1 MICIWKN
8 LLHIR
13 IRRRFFEQVCILSN
27 RHLTMMMA
35 DPFIY
40 IYCISIVCWPPAHVC
55 SVCKV
60 ASHNSNNNN
69 NKCHARTIPSLRS
82 ISSAYR
88 CGAGRRQR
96 INELERPSTTKKQEK
111 TIKTTM
117 ECYTECYVVLSLS
130 PLGMG
135 NLFII

>member
-1 MICIWKN
+1 M
-8 LLHIR
+8 
-13 IRRRFFEQVCILSN
+13 
-27 RHLTMMMA
+27 HLEEFIAYSHSETLFRTSLYTIEP
-35 DPFIY
+35 PFDDDDGRSIYIY